1 MIQLSEEI
9 LTIMNKV
16 KENGFEIYLVGGFVR
31 DSVMQ
36 KRADDADF
44 TTNATPEEMLEIFKD
59 FRTLT
64 TGIKH
69 GTITVIINH
78 KPFEI
83 TTYRTEKGY
92 SDCRHPDEVSFAN
105 KIEDDLSRR
114 DFTVN
119 SIVFKKAIIACYYV
133 FVTKS
138 LQKICFVP

>member
-36 KRADDADF
+36 KKADDADF
-44 TTNATPEEMLEIFKD
+44 TTNATPEQILEIFKA

-83 TTYRTEKGY
+83 TTYRT
-92 SDCRHPDEVSFAN
+92 
-105 KIEDDLSRR
+105 
-114 DFTVN
+114 
-119 SIVFKKAIIACYYV
+119 
-133 FVTKS
+133 
-138 LQKICFVP
+138 QKHIWRI